1 MKTIVASI
9 VLATA
14 LVGSEAVAA
23 DEPGRA
29 LFALII
35 GVNASPSPELAPLRY
50 ADDDAARYL
59 ELFRGLGARTYVLSR
74 LDDNTRRLH
83 PQAAA
88 EVLPPRRAEL
98 KRAVDAV
105 ARDIAQAR
113 ARGVRSTLYVLYAGH
128 GDASASGWSLTLED
142 GRLDGSALLSE
153 VIERA
158 GADQAHVIV
167 DACHAYLLAL
177 PRGPGGERRPA
188 AGFVAL
194 EAASRDGRVGYLLSS
209 SASGESHEWAGFE
222 AGVFSHEVRSGL
234 FGAADADGDGL
245 VTYPEIAAF
254 VARANEGIKGERYRP
269 RVYARAPRDG
279 NLLLDLRGT
288 RNNDLRLEGPTGAAH
303 YLLEDGRGV
312 RLVDFHGNGVT
323 PIRLMRPPGEGPL
336 YLRRVADGTE
346 QSVPRVDGSVALAAL
361 ERTPSRASS
370 RGAAQD
376 AFNELFALGFD
387 GAAVDGWA
395 RQADEERAVLEAAA
409 SSRDAAIRRVSL
421 RRTVGK
427 VAIGAGLAAALAA
440 GGFALSAHALHDD
453 APSSES
459 QRDAAARNESITTRN
474 RAAAGLLIGGAA
486 ALGTGLW
493 LLWPRRSDA
502 AAGQPTLGFFGSPTS
517 AQMEA
522 TWRF

>member
-1 MKTIVASI
+1 MKTIAASVA
-9 VLATA
+9 LAA
-14 LVGSEAVAA
+14 MLAGGQAAAA

-83 PQAAA
+83 PQVAA
-88 EVLPPRRAEL
+88 EALPPRRAEL
-98 KRAVDAV
+98 KRAVDAL

-128 GDASASGWSLTLED
+128 GDASAAGWSLTLED
-142 GRLDGSALLSE
+142 GRLEGSALLSE
-153 VIERA
+153 VVERA
-158 GADQAHVIV
+158 GADQAHIIV
-167 DACHAYLLAL
+167 DACQAYLLAL
-177 PRGPGGERRPA
+177 PRGPGGERWPA
-188 AGFVAL
+188 QGFVAL
-194 EAASRDGRVGYLLSS
+194 EAAARDGRVGYLLSS

-254 VARANEGIKGERYRP
+254 VTRANEGIKGERYRP

-288 RNNDLRLEGPTGAAH
+288 HDNDLRLEGPTGAFH

-323 PIRLMRPPGEGPL
+323 PVRLMRPPDQGPL

-346 QSVPRVDGSVALAAL
+346 QSVPRVDGPVSLAGL
-361 ERTPSRASS
+361 ERKPSRASS

-376 AFNELFALGFD
+376 AFNQLFAMGFD
-387 GAAVDGWA
+387 GNAVDGWA
-395 RQADEERAVLEAAA
+395 QQADEERAVLEAAA
-409 SSRDAAIRRVSL
+409 RSRAAEIRKVSL
-421 RRTVGK
+421 RRTGSK
-427 VAIGAGLAAALAA
+427 VAIGAGIAAALAA
-440 GGFALSAHALHDD
+440 GGFALSAQALHDD
-453 APSSES
+453 APSNES
-459 QRDAAARNESITTRN
+459 QRAAAARNDSITTRN
-474 RAAAGLLIGGAA
+474 RAAAGLLVGGAA
-486 ALGTGLW
+486 ALGAGLW
-493 LLWPRRSDA
+493 LLWPRHSDA
-502 AAGQPTLGFFGSPTS
+502 AATAPAVGFLGSSTS
-517 AQMEA
+517 AQIES

>member
-1 MKTIVASI
+1 
-9 VLATA
+9 
-14 LVGSEAVAA
+14 
-23 DEPGRA
+23 
-29 LFALII
+29 
-35 GVNASPSPELAPLRY
+35 
-50 ADDDAARYL
+50 
-59 ELFRGLGARTYVLSR
+59 
-74 LDDNTRRLH
+74 
-83 PQAAA
+83 
-88 EVLPPRRAEL
+88 
-98 KRAVDAV
+98 
-105 ARDIAQAR
+105 
-113 ARGVRSTLYVLYAGH
+113 
-128 GDASASGWSLTLED
+128 
-142 GRLDGSALLSE
+142 
-153 VIERA
+153 
-158 GADQAHVIV
+158 
-167 DACHAYLLAL
+167 
-177 PRGPGGERRPA
+177 
-188 AGFVAL
+188 
-194 EAASRDGRVGYLLSS
+194 
-209 SASGESHEWAGFE
+209 
-222 AGVFSHEVRSGL
+222 
-234 FGAADADGDGL
+234 
-245 VTYPEIAAF
+245 
-254 VARANEGIKGERYRP
+254 
-269 RVYARAPRDG
+269 
-279 NLLLDLRGT
+279 
-288 RNNDLRLEGPTGAAH
+288 
-303 YLLEDGRGV
+303 V